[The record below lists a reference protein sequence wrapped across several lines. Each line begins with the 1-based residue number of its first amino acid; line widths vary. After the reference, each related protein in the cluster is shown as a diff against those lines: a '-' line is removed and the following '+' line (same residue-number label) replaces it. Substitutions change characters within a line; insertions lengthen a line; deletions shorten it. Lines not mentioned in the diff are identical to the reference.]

1 MSTRPTGLHRET
13 IPDAFDAGAFAY
25 DRLVSAN
32 PGYHK
37 HLWLSA
43 QRMRLPGAGRGL
55 RLLDAGCGTGAST
68 AALLAAAPHAEIV
81 AVDASGAM
89 LERARAKRWPP
100 SVTFVHTP
108 IERLAPAGVH
118 GPFDGIL
125 AAYLIRNVADPD
137 AVLRDL
143 RGLLR
148 PGGTLAVHEYSVAD
162 SAAARAVWQAVCT
175 AVIIPAG
182 RVLSGD
188 AALYR
193 YLRRS
198 VAGFDGA
205 ARFRRRLRDAGF
217 TGVHSETVPGW
228 QRGIV
233 HTFLA
238 SRPFLAG
245 SALPGSAVGER
256 G

>member
-1 MSTRPTGLHRET
+1 MSARPDGPRRAPVLAET
-13 IPDAFDAGAFAY
+13 VPAAFDAAAFAY
-25 DRLVSAN
+25 DRLVGAN
-32 PGYHK
+32 PGYHE
-37 HLWLSA
+37 HLRLTA
-43 QRMRLPGAGRGL
+43 RRMRLPGAGRGL

-81 AVDASGAM
+81 AADASSAM
-89 LERARAKRWPP
+89 LARAGAKRWPP
-100 SVTFVHTP
+100 SVTFVHAP
-108 IERLAPAGVH
+108 VERLAAAGVL

-125 AAYLIRNVADPD
+125 AAYLIRNVADRD

-148 PGGTLAVHEYSVAD
+148 PGATLAVHEYSVAD
-162 SAAARAVWQAVCT
+162 SVAARAVWQAVCT

-198 VAGFDGA
+198 VTGFDGA
-205 ARFRRRLRDAGF
+205 ARFRRRLHDAGF

-238 SRPFLAG
+238 SRPAEG
-245 SALPGSAVGER
+245 R